1 MIDEQ
6 KVVESISNAAN
17 NSSSIFRSILIYV
30 LIFVAGI
37 GSGMFIEYKIINP
50 QLEKAN
56 QLIAQYDQRIK
67 SLDTE
72 KEKVLIE
79 NAKLKLK
86 EPEKVY
92 IAGETKTEYVYTE
105 KQSQSDPDVKIN
117 DKGQEIKIAY
127 NGQSFN
133 LPMKQTTNTTG
144 VKNGT
149 LSIGQQSSATLDV
162 TDIVN
167 REIANTIL
175 QKDAKIEKLEH
186 EKKVLS
192 RQGRQNTVWGTIGG
206 ALVGYAGGRL
216 HK

>member
-1 MIDEQ
+1 MINEQ

-133 LPMKQTTNTTG
+133 LPMKQTTN
-144 VKNGT
+144 
-149 LSIGQQSSATLDV
+149 
-162 TDIVN
+162 
-167 REIANTIL
+167 
-175 QKDAKIEKLEH
+175 
-186 EKKVLS
+186 
-192 RQGRQNTVWGTIGG
+192 
-206 ALVGYAGGRL
+206 
-216 HK
+216 